1 MNYNNIYKTKVEDE
15 KENKENKENKEQL
28 KDNQNEEDKPK
39 KKFMPRPGDWYCKYC
54 NNLNFSFRN
63 SCNRCR
69 LSKIYSY

>member
-1 MNYNNIYKTKVEDE
+1 MNYNNTYNTKIENE
-15 KENKENKENKEQL
+15 KENMENKEQPEDYL
-28 KDNQNEEDKPK
+28 NEEDKPK
-39 KKFMPRPGDWYCKYC
+39 KKFMPRPGDLYCKYC